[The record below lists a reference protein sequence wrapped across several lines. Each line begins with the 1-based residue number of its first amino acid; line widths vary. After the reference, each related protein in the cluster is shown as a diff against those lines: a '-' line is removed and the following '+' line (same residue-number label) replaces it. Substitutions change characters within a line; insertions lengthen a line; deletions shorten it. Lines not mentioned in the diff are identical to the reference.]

1 MPSLL
6 ILRNGRFFQEAE
18 GAASFVDCL
27 VLDRDSGTIEHVGTA
42 HDEAVRDARASGA
55 TEQDVG
61 GRFVLPGLIDGHM
74 HLLQTGEALG
84 RPDLSPC
91 KDLAEIR
98 TRIRQHATAHPELVR
113 IVCRGWLQEATAA
126 TGDVRAADLDDLDP
140 RPIFV
145 HTEDLH
151 SAWCNSAALAELG
164 VDEMPDP
171 PGGCIHR
178 DADGRPTG
186 FLSESAALGIAW
198 PFVSGAAT
206 VEERVRCV
214 GDGIDA
220 YLSAGYTALV
230 ELAMDEVSWEALKLF
245 RSRQPDGRLPV
256 DMAMYWL
263 VLPRDSEDETLRQVD
278 RAVQVRAE
286 LREAGVRDVRVA
298 GIKLLCDGVVDSCTA
313 ALREPYAN
321 GAAGPDPIW
330 PMDRLVAVMRRAD
343 VAGMQC
349 ALHAIGDAA
358 IHQAIDALEIVAN
371 PAARHRIEHLE
382 TCAPEDARRLGPL
395 GIVASIQPVHSDP
408 AIMGQWPRLLGPE
421 RCRHVFPYSA
431 IADAGAVIAM
441 GTDSPTASLL
451 PLPNLYTAT
460 TRRSGREPRRTDR
473 TTPQFALSMAAA
485 VAAATRG
492 AAYSC
497 FADTWAGSLE
507 PGKVANLTVV
517 DMSWDAE
524 KLLDAHVVETW
535 VAGRVIFPAKDDG
548 RP

>member
-1 MPSLL
+1 MPSFLVL
-6 ILRNGRFFQEAE
+6 HNGRFFREAE
-18 GAASFVDCL
+18 GAADFADCL
-27 VLDRDSGTIEHVGTA
+27 VVDQASGTIA
-42 HDEAVRDARASGA
+42 HIGSADDDAVRDARAAGA
-55 TEQDVG
+55 KTQDVQ
-61 GRFVLPGLIDGHM
+61 GRIVLPGLIDGHM

-84 RPDLSPC
+84 RPDLGPC
-91 KDLAEIR
+91 KNLTEIR
-98 TRIRQHATAHPELVR
+98 QRIRQHAAAHPELAR

-164 VDEMPDP
+164 VDDMPDP

-178 DADGRPTG
+178 DDKGRPTG
-186 FLSESAALGIAW
+186 YLSESAALGIAW
-198 PFVSGAAT
+198 PFVSGASSI
-206 VEERVRCV
+206 EQRVSC
-214 GDGIDA
+214 IADA
-220 YLSAGYTALV
+220 VNAYMAAGYTGLT
-230 ELAMDEVSWEALKLF
+230 ELAMDNMSWEALRLF
-245 RSRQPDGRLPV
+245 RSRQSNGRLPLDV
-256 DMAMYWL
+256 AMYWL
-263 VLPRDSEDETLRQVD
+263 VLPRDSDDETIRQVD
-278 RAVQVRAE
+278 RAVE
-286 LREAGVRDVRVA
+286 LRSQLRAAGIQDCRVA

-313 ALREPYAN
+313 ALREPYAH
-321 GAAGPDPIW
+321 GTTSPDPVW
-330 PMDRLVAVMRRAD
+330 PLDRLVSVMSRAD
-343 VAGMQC
+343 AAGMQC

-358 IHQAIDALEIVAN
+358 IHQAIDALELVAN

-395 GIVASIQPVHSDP
+395 GIVASVQPVHSDP

-421 RCRHVFPYSA
+421 RCRHVFPYGA
-431 IADAGAVIAM
+431 LADAGAVLAI
-441 GTDSPTASLL
+441 GTDSPTACLL

-460 TRRSGREPRRTDR
+460 TRRSAREPHRTDR
-473 TTPQFALSMAAA
+473 TTPQFALSLAAG

-507 PGKVANLTVV
+507 PGKAANLTVI

-524 KLLDAHVVETW
+524 KLLDACVVETW
-535 VAGRVIFPAKDDG
+535 VAGRIIFPANDNG
-548 RP
+548 QG